1 MASAGFNFKQ
11 FHVAHD
17 RCAMKVGTDGVLLG
31 AWAGVAGA
39 SRVLD
44 VGCGSGLITL
54 MVAQRTAAHVV
65 GVEIDAPAAEQAIE
79 NVAASPWAHRIEIV
93 HADVSDLC
101 PDEKFDHIVSNPPF
115 FAEELLPP
123 DVARARARHTAGL
136 TFERLFREVSRLL
149 VAGGHFHAIVPT
161 SAYDAFAFCAWE
173 QRLYPYRRTDVVT
186 RPGKPVRRVLVS
198 FAGGKEKPVLRDE
211 LVLCDARGLR
221 TADFQKLTADFYL

>member
-1 MASAGFNFKQ
+1 MASSGFNFKQ

-115 FAEELLPP
+115 FCRRSPSARRSSCPSPP
-123 DVARARARHTAGL
+123 HGRSDFRAPFSRSVPLARRRWTFSRHC
-136 TFERLFREVSRLL
+136 S
-149 VAGGHFHAIVPT
+149 HF
-161 SAYDAFAFCAWE
+161 S
-173 QRLYPYRRTDVVT
+173 L
-186 RPGKPVRRVLVS
+186 
-198 FAGGKEKPVLRDE
+198 
-211 LVLCDARGLR
+211 
-221 TADFQKLTADFYL
+221 

>member
-1 MASAGFNFKQ
+1 MASSGFNFKQ

-44 VGCGSGLITL
+44 VGCGSG

-115 FAEELLPP
+115 FAEDLLPP

-136 TFERLFREVSRLL
+136 TFERLFCSSQVDIFTPLFPLQPMMPSL
-149 VAGGHFHAIVPT
+149 F
-161 SAYDAFAFCAWE
+161 
-173 QRLYPYRRTDVVT
+173 
-186 RPGKPVRRVLVS
+186 VRGS
-198 FAGGKEKPVLRDE
+198 NGSI
-211 LVLCDARGLR
+211 
-221 TADFQKLTADFYL
+221 LTAVRTSLRGRESPYAGYLSVSPEGRKSRFCVMNWYFVMLGVCGRPTFKS